1 MKIYDLTNGKY
12 SDIFNS
18 TSCSTIEECINELPY
33 LIRDYKL
40 SHLFDTSD
48 IKSKLQE
55 IPVFLVETSM
65 KEKQV
70 AVPNCNSLI
79 QIPSD
84 LWSEENNELNLEE
97 WLNKKEAEL
106 GDKELISQKREI
118 YDLLGVYVSEK
129 NETNPK
135 KIFIWMD
142 KIVDYAS
149 GSTENAKNLFELV
162 FAHEMAHGLMD
173 VELYGRSE
181 KPSFTYNNDILY
193 RFYEEAYANAIA
205 LSVLY
210 SLHSSQEVPSFIE
223 DFVKNQGGGYS
234 KGWELYDYHCSNLE
248 QWMASK
254 VLFNYDIAYVL
265 KNNHSEYSFEMPKI
279 IDSINRDGWMAVIN
293 RYNKWYLM
301 DVNTLSP
308 VSGFKEYNSFWSFG
322 EEGLCMVRLDTPD
335 GYLYGYINEQG
346 EEKIPVE
353 YDHLYSF
360 ENGITI
366 AKKEGKYGAIDL
378 NNNIVIPFNLPY
390 EDVRAFRNGRAAV
403 KDFSDLWGVIDTNG
417 NEIVPCVNDR
427 IVL

>member
-106 GDKELISQKREI
+106 SDKELISQKREI
-118 YDLLGVYVSEK
+118 YDLLGVYVSE
-129 NETNPK
+129 NDETSPK

-142 KIVDYAS
+142 KIVDCA
-149 GSTENAKNLFELV
+149 GGILDNAKSLFELV

-181 KPSFTYNNDILY
+181 KLSFTYNNDILY

-210 SLHSSQEVPSFIE
+210 SRQVVPSFIE

-234 KGWELYDYHCSNLE
+234 KGWELYDYHCRNLE
-248 QWMASK
+248 QWMAAK

-265 KNNHSEYSFEMPKI
+265 GNKDSEYCFKMPEI
-279 IDSINRDGWMAVIN
+279 IDSIGREGWIAVIN

-308 VSGFKEYNSFWSFG
+308 VPGLKEYDNFWSFG
-322 EEGLCMVRLDTPD
+322 EDGLCMVRLDTPN

-390 EDVRAFRNGRAAV
+390 EDVRAFRDGRAAV
-403 KDFSDLWGVIDTNG
+403 KDFSGLWGVIDTEG